1 MESPLDPSNLARG
14 QTGRRSWAAE
24 FALAQ
29 RCADPGT
36 ALANPHTWQRVAL
49 AVDDFPE
56 LDHLPL
62 PKVLSEDAP
71 TRTYRQ
77 RLEEP
82 KSTVHWGQRKL
93 FMAELE
99 FLLDFAEEAKHLI
112 YAGAAEGQHLAV
124 LCELFPD
131 IQLDAWDPRP
141 FAKSALPPAAPPNL
155 RVHQEYFTDD
165 VARHLRSTLSEV
177 PLLFVSDIRTANWQK
192 DTPEE
197 HDQRLLGDLKAQQN
211 WVDLLRPTR
220 ALLKFRFPYT
230 EGCTEGLAGEMR
242 LPVWGPQTTTECRLL
257 VTPPSK
263 DVPLSTKFYDHKC
276 MWEQLFYF
284 NTVTRI
290 SIYPRPSFVGA
301 GDEETLKTAGLCRC
315 FDCSREVDLLAT
327 YLRRRQVATAD
338 LVRAL
343 VELARDVSLGC
354 GRGPSGLLDAPTAP
368 WQAQSEAPAKR
379 PKRGTDT
386 DVQVSQSLRPQ
397 IHWIHWMLPIMYFCE
412 SMALQFWDILGRN
425 HLGAAASRVS
435 RPGNGG
441 LLPPTLRC
449 QVRVEM
455 FCRRMSTQEERRGP
469 RSSAASRGEVKLK
482 DLSGYSP
489 SDHQIIEN
497 LIFST
502 CPTNLRSYVS

>member
-1 MESPLDPSNLARG
+1 MVLQTLLSVPSFPLHLDHWTMESPLDPSNLARG

-301 GDEETLKTAGLCRC
+301 GDEETLKTVGLCRC

-412 SMALQFWDILGRN
+412 SMALQFWDVIIWVPQQ
-425 HLGAAASRVS
+425 ADSVD
-435 RPGNGG
+435 
-441 LLPPTLRC
+441 
-449 QVRVEM
+449 QEM
-455 FCRRMSTQEERRGP
+455 VDFCLQLCDAR
-469 RSSAASRGEVKLK
+469 
-482 DLSGYSP
+482 
-489 SDHQIIEN
+489 
-497 LIFST
+497 
-502 CPTNLRSYVS
+502 